1 MLGSSKTKKNPA
13 IHRASLISRNTL
25 NFSNTLLRTKSQFTA
40 LEKEIRKCYSRTI
53 VFRNGSS
60 TFSNSSNGTST
71 FTSLFV
77 NTS

>member
-1 MLGSSKTKKNPA
+1 M
-13 IHRASLISRNTL
+13 
-25 NFSNTLLRTKSQFTA
+25 
-40 LEKEIRKCYSRTI
+40 EKEIRECYSRTI
-53 VFRNGSS
+53 VFRNGSF

>member
-1 MLGSSKTKKNPA
+1 MF
-13 IHRASLISRNTL
+13 SRNTL
-25 NFSNTLLRTKSQFTA
+25 SFSNTLLRTKSPISPA
-40 LEKEIRKCYSRTI
+40 LENEIRKCHSRTI